1 MTDAG
6 GNNTSDCWEGPR
18 NEPNFEV
25 ALTVNVP
32 EISGRQVSATRLKFD
47 MTEFFDVQTFRG
59 ALPTSLPTQATN
71 ETVTISS

>member
-6 GNNTSDCWEGPR
+6 GNNTLDCWEGPR
-18 NEPNFEV
+18 NEPNFGV

-32 EISGRQVSATRLKFD
+32 EIPGRKCATRLKFD
-47 MTEFFDVQTFRG
+47 MTEFFDFQTFRG